1 MERNPF
7 RSLERQFENL
17 QRQFAA
23 MGDVWDGEQL
33 DVPKTGIATSR
44 LDVDIADRGD
54 EFVVSADLPGLESD
68 DIDLRLS
75 GDTVHSTAEHE
86 RAEHDADEHYLQ
98 SERARRAMHR
108 SVRLSEPV
116 DEDAVE
122 ATCENG
128 VLTVT
133 LPKAEP
139 TALEGTKIDVQT
151 RGST

>member
-17 QRQFAA
+17 QRQFEE
-23 MGDVWDGEQL
+23 MVDMWDGEQFN
-33 DVPKTGIATSR
+33 VPQTGIETSQI
-44 LDVDIADRGD
+44 DVDLADRGD
-54 EFVVSADLPGLESD
+54 EIVVSADLPGFESD

-75 GDTVHSTAEHE
+75 DDTLHITAEHE
-86 RAEHDADEHYLQ
+86 RAEREEDEHYLK
-98 SERARRAMHR
+98 SERTRRSMRR
-108 SVRLSEPV
+108 SIRLPEPV

-151 RGST
+151 QGST